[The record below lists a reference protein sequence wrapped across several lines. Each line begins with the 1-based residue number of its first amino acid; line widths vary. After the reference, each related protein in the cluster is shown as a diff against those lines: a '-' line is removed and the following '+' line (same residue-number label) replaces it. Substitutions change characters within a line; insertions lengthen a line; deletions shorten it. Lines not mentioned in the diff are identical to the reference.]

1 MLFHDINSAITV
13 SFNLFEPAKN
23 TVTDDEAAADDDD
36 YVHDENMYAAEEP
49 ITSP

>member
-1 MLFHDINSAITV
+1 MLFHDINSGITV

-23 TVTDDEAAADDDD
+23 TVTEDDANDDDD

-49 ITSP
+49 ITSS